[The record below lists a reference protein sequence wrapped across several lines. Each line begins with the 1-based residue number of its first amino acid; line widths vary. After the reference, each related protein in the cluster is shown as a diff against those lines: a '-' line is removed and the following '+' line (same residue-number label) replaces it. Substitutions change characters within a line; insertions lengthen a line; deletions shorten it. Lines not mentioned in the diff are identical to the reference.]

1 MTRSDNR
8 VLKFGIVTVVTDSS
22 IPTVDLARW
31 AEVRGFESLFMG
43 EHSHI
48 PTSRR
53 TPYPGG
59 AALPEYYKHFP
70 DPFVELAAASA
81 VTQELKIG
89 TAVCLLTEHHPIA
102 LAKTV
107 ATLDRVSGGR
117 FLFGIGAGWNA
128 EEMANHGVEFKDRWK
143 VTREFVLALRAIWN
157 SAEAEFHGR
166 NVDFDPIWSWPKP
179 VQAGG
184 PPILLG
190 VGATKAMPKR
200 VVEYC
205 NGWMPLDG
213 LNDVAQGMASLR
225 AEAARVGR
233 SLEDF
238 DLSVL
243 TGFDGFEA
251 IGVEKRVRE
260 LSHMG
265 FQRIILGL
273 EPAAPDTQWP
283 LLDQF
288 ARLVKRFQ

>member
-1 MTRSDNR
+1 VARSENR

-22 IPTVDLARW
+22 IPTVDLAQW
-31 AEVRGFESLFMG
+31 AEDRGFESLFMG

-70 DPFVELAAASA
+70 DPFVELTAAAA
-81 VTQELKIG
+81 VTQELKVG
-89 TAVCLLTEHHPIA
+89 TAVCLLTEHHPIT

-107 ATLDRVSGGR
+107 ATLDRVSAGR
-117 FLFGIGAGWNA
+117 FLLGIGGGWN
-128 EEMANHGVEFKDRWK
+128 EDEMANHGVALKDRWK
-143 VTREFVLALRAIWN
+143 VTREFVLAMRAIWGR
-157 SAEAEFHGR
+157 AEADFHGQY
-166 NVDFDPIWSWPKP
+166 VDFDPIWSWPKP

-184 PPILLG
+184 PPVLLG

-200 VVEYC
+200 VVEYGD
-205 NGWMPLDG
+205 GWMPLDG

-251 IGVEKRVRE
+251 VGTEKRVRE
-260 LSHMG
+260 LNQLG
-265 FQRIILGL
+265 FQRIILVL
-273 EPAAPDTQWP
+273 EPAAPDAQLP